1 MNKLYYKLL
10 ARVLLYKFNKFR
22 FQGKQ
27 KNAFKKRLMRHRLS
41 KAGMNIFCEIHSLEN
56 SCGNKYL
63 ISTGSYLKLKTKK
76 VYK

>member
-10 ARVLLYKFNKFR
+10 SRVLLYKFNKFR

-27 KNAFKKRLMRHRLS
+27 KSAFKKRFMRNGLR
-41 KAGMNIFCEIHSLEN
+41 KADMNTFWEIHSLEK
-56 SCGNKYL
+56 SRGNKYL
-63 ISTGSYLKLKTKK
+63 ISTGSYLKLKAKK